1 MMIPTQRG
9 FTLVEMVVVIVLA
22 GILSTMGV
30 MFIIQ
35 PFEAQ
40 QAISR
45 RAMLV
50 DEADTAL
57 TLMVRDIRRA
67 LPNSVRTLD
76 SDNRSI
82 EIIPSVAGGR
92 YRAQTD
98 DNGVGDT
105 LDFETDD
112 TSFEV
117 LTDLAIDPSQYE
129 LVIYNVAPELAYEG
143 KNRTP
148 ITGWNTS
155 TSILS
160 FASIQFPHRSP
171 TQRFHIVEQ
180 PVSFVCDL
188 TTGTLT
194 RYTEYGFEADPPSD
208 FSDSTSTVLAR
219 HVTACDIDYIDGTD
233 TRNSLVRLRLG
244 LSRDGESI
252 ELLKQVLVL
261 NTP

>member
-67 LPNSVRTLD
+67 LPNSVRLLD
-76 SDNRSI
+76 SDYNGI
-82 EIIPSVAGGR
+82 EIIPTVAGGR
-92 YRAQTD
+92 YRAQPD
-98 DNGVGDT
+98 EHGDGNI
-105 LDFETDD
+105 LDFEAATGDN
-112 TSFEV
+112 SFEV
-117 LTDLAIDPSQYE
+117 LTELAIDPSGYA
-129 LVIYNVAPELAYEG
+129 LVIYNAATAWAYSG
-143 KNRTP
+143 DNRTS
-148 ITGWNTS
+148 INVWNAP
-155 TSILS
+155 ILS
-160 FASIQFPHRSP
+160 FASAQFPYSSP

-188 TTGTLT
+188 TTGILT
-194 RYTEYGFEADPPSD
+194 RYAEYGFEADPPSD
-208 FSDSTSTVLAR
+208 FSTFTGTVLAR
-219 HVTACDIDYIDGTD
+219 HVTACDIDYLDGTD

>member
-67 LPNSVRTLD
+67 LPNSVRLLD
-76 SDNRSI
+76 SGDNGL
-82 EIIPSVAGGR
+82 EIIPTVAGGR
-92 YRAQTD
+92 YRAQPD
-98 DNGVGDT
+98 GNGQGDI
-105 LDFETDD
+105 LDFTTND

-117 LTDLAIDPSQYE
+117 LTELAIDPSGYA
-129 LVIYNVAPELAYEG
+129 LVIYNAATAWAYSG
-143 KNRTP
+143 DNRTS
-148 ITGWNTS
+148 INAWNAP
-155 TSILS
+155 ILS
-160 FASIQFPHRSP
+160 FTPIQFLHRSP

-194 RYTEYGFEADPPSD
+194 RYAEYDFRADPPSD
-208 FSDSTSTVLAR
+208 FSDSTGTVLAR
-219 HVTACDIDYIDGTD
+219 HVTVCEIDHLDGTD
-233 TRNSLVRLRLG
+233 TRNSLVRLRLR
-244 LSRDGESI
+244 LSRDGEQV